1 MCASIANRAKA
12 FVIDF
17 FVIDIAAIFIAMP
30 IMTFIE
36 DTDLKTVI
44 LPVGGFIAA
53 VAMLLVKDVFGRS
66 IGKRIVG
73 LKIVTNSG
81 DAVPKWKL
89 VLRNVTTFFWT
100 FELIVAVLSDENK
113 RLTDMMLGIK
123 VIKIPNLKKI
133 KNGRIKHV

>member
-1 MCASIANRAKA
+1 MCASIASRAKA

-17 FVIDIAAIFIAMP
+17 FVIDIAVIFIAMP

-53 VAMLLVKDVFGRS
+53 VAMLLFKDVFGRS

-100 FELIVAVLSDENK
+100 LELIVAVLSDENK

-123 VIKIPNLKKI
+123 VIKIPNLGKI

>member
-44 LPVGGFIAA
+44 LPVGGFILA

>member
-1 MCASIANRAKA
+1 MCASIASRAKA

-36 DTDLKTVI
+36 DIDLKTVI